1 MTTQPRMLE
10 PGCEAEAEGLGYTR
24 VFDVIDERIP
34 DALAKWEGEDVILVK
49 VKAWGFCPS
58 LYQFKVMKKAPPPKF
73 QIGDVVTF
81 TNDYGVSWKGLTI
94 IGSEF
99 WQKFEERRYFYGNAE
114 APWYSNPESSFTLE
128 RSAHETEAAN
138 N

>member
-1 MTTQPRMLE
+1 MTTQPRILE
-10 PGCEAEAEGLGYTR
+10 PGCEAEAVSLGYSR

-34 DALAKWEGEDVILVK
+34 NALAKWEGEDVILVK
-49 VKAWGFCPS
+49 VKAWSFDTS
-58 LYQFKVMKKAPPPKF
+58 LYEIKVMKKEPPPKF

-99 WQKFEERRYFYGNAE
+99 WQKFEERRYFYANAQ
-114 APWYSNPESSFTLE
+114 AHWYSNPESSFTLE
-128 RSAHETEAAN
+128 RRANETEAAN
-138 N
+138 H